1 MDRKS
6 CENGPL
12 NRSTE
17 SIWTN
22 LSWSTTGMDTL
33 RATRPSNG
41 LHRFLVQIRACDICG
56 RLGGDEF
63 LLVMSHGEEDATV
76 QTIERLRA
84 DWEKERFVFNG
95 RELQATACFGI
106 AGYCGIENRTF
117 VSCSPSQSRAIR
129 S

>member
-1 MDRKS
+1 
-6 CENGPL
+6 
-12 NRSTE
+12 
-17 SIWTN
+17 
-22 LSWSTTGMDTL
+22 
-33 RATRPSNG
+33 
-41 LHRFLVQIRACDICG
+41 
-56 RLGGDEF
+56 LGGDEF